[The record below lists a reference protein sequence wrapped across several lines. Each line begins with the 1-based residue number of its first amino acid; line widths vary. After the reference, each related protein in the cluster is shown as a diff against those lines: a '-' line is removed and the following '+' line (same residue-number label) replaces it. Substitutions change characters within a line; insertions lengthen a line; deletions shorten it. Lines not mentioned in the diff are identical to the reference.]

1 MNPTVELIFTVL
13 GAALTLLTLYGAATL
28 SRKLFLSGVCYFSIL
43 PIIGESMRYGDD
55 KATIHVMVAVLY
67 LVQLILT
74 FPNAIVYG
82 PENTAAVKIT
92 SKNALAVL
100 VINVAGAAFILCLNA
115 GVPMQFGYYH
125 LVIALA
131 VLYLIIRKVS
141 SNGAVMLK

>member
-55 KATIHVMVAVLY
+55 KATMHVIVAILY
-67 LVQLILT
+67 LVQLILA
-74 FPNAIVYG
+74 FPNTIVYG
-82 PENTAAVKIT
+82 PENTAAAKLA
-92 SKNALAVL
+92 SKVALAIL
-100 VINVAGAAFILCLNA
+100 VINVAGAVFIFCLNS
-115 GVPMQFGYYH
+115 GVPAQFGYYH
-125 LVIALA
+125 AVIALA
-131 VLYLIIRKVS
+131 VLYLIIRRVS